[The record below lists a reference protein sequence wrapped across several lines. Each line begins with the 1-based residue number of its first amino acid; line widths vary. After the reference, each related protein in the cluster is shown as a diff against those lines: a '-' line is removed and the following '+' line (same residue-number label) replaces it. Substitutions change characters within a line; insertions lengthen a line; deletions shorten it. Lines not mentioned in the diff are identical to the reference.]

1 MKLHGGFYV
10 HNIPKRYSWNMVVL
24 VVLLL
29 LAVLRPVQPEDD
41 EHFGPFSEVR
51 KNYIS
56 FLFSSSPFPSKKTK
70 KSGSPLIW
78 IVPRF
83 CCVHSIS
90 ACVYRLYPFSSRIN
104 ARYALKE
111 TGW

>member
-1 MKLHGGFYV
+1 MKLNGFYV
-10 HNIPKRYSWNMVVL
+10 YNIPKRYSWNMVLL

-29 LAVLRPVQPEDD
+29 MAVLRPVQPEDD

-56 FLFSSSPFPSKKTK
+56 FLFPLLFLSQKKKK

-90 ACVYRLYPFSSRIN
+90 ACVYRLHAFSSRIN

>member
-1 MKLHGGFYV
+1 MKLKGFNV
-10 HNIPKRYSWNMVVL
+10 HNIPKRYSWNMVLL

-29 LAVLRPVQPEDD
+29 MAVLRPVQPEDD

-56 FLFSSSPFPSKKTK
+56 FLFSSSIPLPKKEK

-90 ACVYRLYPFSSRIN
+90 ACVYRLHAFSSRIN